1 MLAGWWDCVFVFVFS
16 KYMVRRYL
24 QCRRVVLSM
33 LDQKLG
39 SEVLVSTDRIGIQ
52 RDNKQH
58 AV

>member
-1 MLAGWWDCVFVFVFS
+1 VFVFVFS